1 MKKATTIRKL
11 ITLSLCLMM
20 CLSVF
25 APASVFAKCSHKNT
39 KLVVLKEVTCTR
51 NGKCVKVCIK
61 CGKNLKTCSV
71 KKLGHT
77 YKHIYIKP
85 TCNNRG
91 WEGTMCKRCG
101 YSVAEKSYPALGHNY
116 KTTVYKGTCN
126 TPGVT
131 VKVCKRCGDKK
142 SYSTYAEYVKI
153 FLDKEKVNVYN
164 TKSMRKER
172 LRYYEDKYIGNLI

>member
-101 YSVAEKSYPALGHNY
+101 CSKTDAHCRSSFDSIDNRCGCYSVFYHQ
-116 KTTVYKGTCN
+116 
-126 TPGVT
+126 
-131 VKVCKRCGDKK
+131 VKAGIFKK
-142 SYSTYAEYVKI
+142 ITEGSI
-153 FLDKEKVNVYN
+153 
-164 TKSMRKER
+164 
-172 LRYYEDKYIGNLI
+172 

>member
-101 YSVAEKSYPALGHNY
+101 LWSKLHSSRDDY
-116 KTTVYKGTCN
+116 
-126 TPGVT
+126 
-131 VKVCKRCGDKK
+131 
-142 SYSTYAEYVKI
+142 
-153 FLDKEKVNVYN
+153 
-164 TKSMRKER
+164 
-172 LRYYEDKYIGNLI
+172 

>member
-91 WEGTMCKRCG
+91 WEGTMYK
-101 YSVAEKSYPALGHNY
+101 VADIVSQKNHTLH
-116 KTTVYKGTCN
+116 
-126 TPGVT
+126 
-131 VKVCKRCGDKK
+131 
-142 SYSTYAEYVKI
+142 
-153 FLDKEKVNVYN
+153 
-164 TKSMRKER
+164 
-172 LRYYEDKYIGNLI
+172 

>member
-71 KKLGHT
+71 LEGSHLHKKRKMCESL
-77 YKHIYIKP
+77 YKMWKKFKD
-85 TCNNRG
+85 
-91 WEGTMCKRCG
+91 MFCK
-101 YSVAEKSYPALGHNY
+101 
-116 KTTVYKGTCN
+116 KT
-126 TPGVT
+126 
-131 VKVCKRCGDKK
+131 R
-142 SYSTYAEYVKI
+142 SH
-153 FLDKEKVNVYN
+153 L
-164 TKSMRKER
+164 
-172 LRYYEDKYIGNLI
+172 

>member
-71 KKLGHT
+71 KKCTQTAARSIPMWKAFTRLT
-77 YKHIYIKP
+77 
-85 TCNNRG
+85 RA
-91 WEGTMCKRCG
+91 RC
-101 YSVAEKSYPALGHNY
+101 ATPASWRRSPL
-116 KTTVYKGTCN
+116 T
-126 TPGVT
+126 
-131 VKVCKRCGDKK
+131 RCW
-142 SYSTYAEYVKI
+142 SWHLWAH
-153 FLDKEKVNVYN
+153 
-164 TKSMRKER
+164 RC
-172 LRYYEDKYIGNLI
+172 

>member
-61 CGKNLKTCSV
+61 CGTVL
-71 KKLGHT
+71 
-77 YKHIYIKP
+77 
-85 TCNNRG
+85 NN
-91 WEGTMCKRCG
+91 EAKFCG
-101 YSVAEKSYPALGHNY
+101 E
-116 KTTVYKGTCN
+116 
-126 TPGVT
+126 
-131 VKVCKRCGDKK
+131 CGEP
-142 SYSTYAEYVKI
+142 SS
-153 FLDKEKVNVYN
+153 N
-164 TKSMRKER
+164 
-172 LRYYEDKYIGNLI
+172 

>member
-101 YSVAEKSYPALGHNY
+101 YSVAEKSYPA
-116 KTTVYKGTCN
+116 
-126 TPGVT
+126 
-131 VKVCKRCGDKK
+131 
-142 SYSTYAEYVKI
+142 
-153 FLDKEKVNVYN
+153 
-164 TKSMRKER
+164 
-172 LRYYEDKYIGNLI
+172 